1 MTRTAMLDNA
11 AIARVFGQVA
21 DLLEIKGAN
30 PFKIR
35 AYRNA
40 ADIVATTP
48 EPIADFSDE
57 ELLEIPGIG
66 RDLAAKTRE
75 LADRGTLAYHAELLR
90 EFPGTLLEL
99 LELPGLGPKT
109 VARFYRELGVVSLDE
124 LEAAAKTGRIRAL
137 SGLGEKREELVL
149 RAITRRRSSGSS
161 TA

>member
-1 MTRTAMLDNA
+1 MMDNA
-11 AIARVFGQVA
+11 DIARVFGQIA

-48 EPIADFSDE
+48 EQIVDLSDE
-57 ELLEIPGIG
+57 DLLDIPGIG

-75 LADRGTLAYHAELLR
+75 LADRGTLADHEELLQELPR
-90 EFPGTLLEL
+90 TLLEL
-99 LELPGLGPKT
+99 LDLPGLGPRT
-109 VARFYRELGVVSLDE
+109 VARLYDELAITSLDE
-124 LEAAAKTGRIRAL
+124 LETAARNGRIRGL
-137 SGLGEKREELVL
+137 RGLGAKREEQLL

-161 TA
+161 TG

>member
-1 MTRTAMLDNA
+1 MMDNA
-11 AIARVFGQVA
+11 DIARVFGQIA

-48 EPIADFSDE
+48 EQIVDLADED
-57 ELLEIPGIG
+57 LLDIPGIG
-66 RDLAAKTRE
+66 RDLAAKMRE
-75 LADRGTLAYHAELLR
+75 LADRGTLAYHEELLQELPR
-90 EFPGTLLEL
+90 TLLEL
-99 LELPGLGPKT
+99 LDLPGLGPRT
-109 VARFYRELGVVSLDE
+109 VARLYDELAITSLDE
-124 LEAAAKTGRIRAL
+124 LETAARNGRIRGL
-137 SGLGEKREELVL
+137 RGLGAKREEQLL

>member
-1 MTRTAMLDNA
+1 MDNA
-11 AIARVFGQVA
+11 DIARVFGQIA

-48 EPIADFSDE
+48 EQIVDLADED
-57 ELLEIPGIG
+57 LLDIPGIG
-66 RDLAAKTRE
+66 RDLAAKMRE
-75 LADRGTLAYHAELLR
+75 LADRGTLAYHEELLQELPR
-90 EFPGTLLEL
+90 TLIEL
-99 LELPGLGPKT
+99 LDLPGLGPRT
-109 VARFYRELGVVSLDE
+109 VARLYDELAITSLDE
-124 LEAAAKTGRIRAL
+124 LETAARNGRIRGL
-137 SGLGEKREELVL
+137 RGLGAKREEQLL

>member
-1 MTRTAMLDNA
+1 MLDNA
-11 AIARVFGQVA
+11 AIARVFGQIA

-48 EPIADFSDE
+48 EPVADLTES
-57 ELLEIPGIG
+57 ELLDIPGIG

-75 LADRGTLAYHAELLR
+75 LADRGTLAYHEELLQELPR
-90 EFPGTLLEL
+90 TLLDL
-99 LELPGLGPKT
+99 LDLQGLGPKT
-109 VARFYRELGVVSLDE
+109 VARLYAELGIASIDE
-124 LEAAAKTGRIRAL
+124 LESAAQSGRIRAL
-137 SGLGEKREELVL
+137 PGLGPKREELLL

-161 TA
+161 PA

>member
-1 MTRTAMLDNA
+1 MPDNGS
-11 AIARVFGQVA
+11 IARVFKEIA

-40 ADIVATTP
+40 ADIIATTP
-48 EPIADFSDE
+48 ESIAGFSEE

-75 LADRGTLAYHAELLR
+75 LADRGRLAYHEELLR
-90 EFPGTLLEL
+90 EFPPSLLDL
-99 LELPGLGPKT
+99 LALPGLGPKT
-109 VARFYRELGVVSLDE
+109 VARFLHELGVTSLDE
-124 LEAAAKTGRIRAL
+124 LEAAARAGRIRTMP
-137 SGLGEKREELVL
+137 GLGAKREELVL
-149 RAITRRRSSGSS
+149 RAINRQRSSDNS

>member
-1 MTRTAMLDNA
+1 MLDNA
-11 AIARVFGQVA
+11 AIARVFGQIA

-57 ELLEIPGIG
+57 DLLEIPGIG

-75 LADRGTLAYHAELLR
+75 LAEHGRLAYHDELLR
-90 EFPGTLLEL
+90 EFPPPLLEL

-109 VARFYRELGVVSLDE
+109 VARLYHELGVASLDE
-124 LEAAAKTGRIRAL
+124 LEAAARAGRIRTL
-137 SGLGEKREELVL
+137 PRLGEKREELVL
-149 RAITRRRSSGSS
+149 RAITRRRTSGSS

>member
-1 MTRTAMLDNA
+1 MMDNA
-11 AIARVFGQVA
+11 DIARVFRQIA

-48 EPIADFSDE
+48 EQIVDLADED
-57 ELLEIPGIG
+57 LLDIPGIG

-75 LADRGTLAYHAELLR
+75 LADRGTLAYHEELLQELPR
-90 EFPGTLLEL
+90 TLLEL
-99 LELPGLGPKT
+99 LDLPGLGPRT
-109 VARFYRELGVVSLDE
+109 VARLYDELAITSLDE
-124 LEAAAKTGRIRAL
+124 LETAARNGRIRGL
-137 SGLGEKREELVL
+137 RGLGAKREEQLL

-161 TA
+161 TG

>member
-1 MTRTAMLDNA
+1 MMDNA
-11 AIARVFGQVA
+11 DIARVFRQIA

-48 EPIADFSDE
+48 EQIVDLSDE
-57 ELLEIPGIG
+57 DLLDIPGIG

-75 LADRGTLAYHAELLR
+75 LADRGTLADHEELLQELPR
-90 EFPGTLLEL
+90 TLLEL
-99 LELPGLGPKT
+99 LDLPGLGPRT
-109 VARFYRELGVVSLDE
+109 VARLYDELAITSLDE
-124 LEAAAKTGRIRAL
+124 LETAARNGRIRGL
-137 SGLGEKREELVL
+137 RGLGAKREEQLL

-161 TA
+161 TG